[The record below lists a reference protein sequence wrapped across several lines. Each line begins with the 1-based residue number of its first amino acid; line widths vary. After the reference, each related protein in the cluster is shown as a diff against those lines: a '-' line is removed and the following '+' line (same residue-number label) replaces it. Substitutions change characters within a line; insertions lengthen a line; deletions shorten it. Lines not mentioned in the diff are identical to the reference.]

1 MSEQEK
7 NNQIVATVAQQLKA
21 EFGEKGF
28 EKSSITR
35 MMQFAQL
42 FPDEQIVASLAR
54 QLPWSARFDNFLEED
69 EA

>member
-7 NNQIVATVAQQLKA
+7 KNRIVARLAQQLKA

-42 FPDEQIVASLAR
+42 FPDEQIVVPLAR
-54 QLPWSARFDNFLEED
+54 QLSWSARFDNFIEED